1 MLNPRRTICLLVT
14 LLILPAV
21 GMAGQEPSLA
31 ELARKEKERRAQT
44 QAKVRVLSNSD
55 VAKFQKGTVTTG
67 AYGEEPAAKTVP
79 STPSGS
85 GTPDSTKGV
94 TSENLLSPGTPA
106 NLKQPAAGQVK
117 DEQYWRSRFK
127 ELNENIKAAENK
139 SVLGQLQLNDL
150 RNRFYRESDG
160 FYRET
165 ILKDIDLKS
174 QEITRLDQELKNTQK
189 QLEDL
194 KREARQNN
202 VPPGWI
208 R

>member
-14 LLILPAV
+14 LLILPAA
-21 GMAGQEPSLA
+21 GMAGQDPSLA

-44 QAKVRVLSNSD
+44 QTKVRVLSNSD

-67 AYGEEPAAKTVP
+67 TYGEESAPKTTPAE
-79 STPSGS
+79 S
-85 GTPDSTKGV
+85 GTPESSKGV
-94 TSENLLSPGTPA
+94 TSESLPSPGTPS
-106 NLKQPAAGQVK
+106 NLQQPAAGQVK
-117 DEQYWRSRFK
+117 DEQYWRGRFK
-127 ELNENIKAAENK
+127 ELTNNIKTAENK

-160 FYRET
+160 FFRET
-165 ILKDIDLKS
+165 ILKDIDSKS
-174 QEITRLDQELKNTQK
+174 LEITRLDQELKDAQK
-189 QLEDL
+189 QLEDF
-194 KREARQNN
+194 KKEARQNN